1 MKKNVITN
9 RNLIAALAF
18 AGIQAVTLSS
28 AQAGGWYTE
37 SSIFQSD
44 VDDTSL
50 TSTGRDVEAELDEDI
65 GFSTAIGYKF
75 KGHSLGAVRVDLE
88 YISTDNDNDEID
100 FNGNIFTGDAVGGS
114 IETDSLFLNVIQEFK
129 TGTAY
134 VPYVGVGIGFVNVD
148 SDISY
153 GPVANITDDDTV
165 FGYNFVVGLD
175 VKLSKKFTGF
185 VEYRYLE
192 TNDVDLDRFGG
203 GPGGLLET
211 SQSGDIQIDTIGV
224 GLRYSF

>member
-1 MKKNVITN
+1 MKKSVITN
-9 RNLIAALAF
+9 SNFIAALAF
-18 AGIQAVTLSS
+18 VGIQAVSISS
-28 AQAGGWYTE
+28 AHAGWYTE

-50 TSTGRDVEAELDEDI
+50 TSDGRDVEAELDEEI
-65 GFSTAIGYKF
+65 GFSTAVGYKF

-88 YISTDNDNDEID
+88 YLNTDNDNEEIN
-100 FNGNIFTGDAVGGS
+100 FNGNIFNGSAVGGS
-114 IETDSLFLNVIQEFK
+114 LETEALFLNVIQEFN
-129 TGTAY
+129 TGSPY
-134 VPYVGVGIGFVNVD
+134 IPYVGVGVGLVNVD
-148 SDISY
+148 SDLRY
-153 GPVANITDDDTV
+153 GPVANISDDDTV

-185 VEYRYLE
+185 IEYRYLE
-192 TNDVDLDRFGG
+192 TNDVDLDRLGG
-203 GPGGLLET
+203 GPGGLAVT

>member
-1 MKKNVITN
+1 MRKKLLMN
-9 RNLIAALAF
+9 RNAIAIF
-18 AGIQAVTLSS
+18 TFVGVQAMSIAS
-28 AQAGGWYTE
+28 AQAGWYTE

-50 TSTGRDVEAELDEDI
+50 TSEGRDVEAELDEDI
-65 GFSTAIGYKF
+65 GFSSAIGYKF
-75 KGHSLGAVRVDLE
+75 KGHSLGAVRADLE
-88 YISTDNDNDEID
+88 YIRTDNDNDGID
-100 FNGNIFTGDAVGGS
+100 FNGNIFSGSAVGGS
-114 IETDSLFLNVIQEFK
+114 IETNSLFLNVIQEFN

-134 VPYVGVGIGFVNVD
+134 TPYVGVGVGFVDVD
-148 SDISY
+148 SDLSY
-153 GPVANITDDDTV
+153 GPVANIRDDDTV
-165 FGYNFVVGLD
+165 FAYNVVVGLD

-203 GPGGLLET
+203 GPGGILET
-211 SQSGDIQIDTIGV
+211 SQSGDVQIDTIGV